1 MKLQRLVVE
10 NFRQFLGTHIL
21 EFASGREDNVTV
33 VYGANG
39 AGKTTLLNAFTWVLY
54 ERTTPD
60 FEQPRRLV
68 NDWLMAE
75 AAEGE
80 ERSASVTLE
89 FEHEH
94 SRYRLERRVTER
106 KGPGGQSERVR
117 DPEVSLSYTDEGGR
131 NYEQRNPGDA
141 VDRILPERLHQF
153 FLFNGER
160 IEHLVDPSA
169 FEEIEEAIKTLL
181 GLEVI
186 ERSLRHLP
194 QARRALETELRKVG
208 TPEISRL
215 AERLENFESEGSQ
228 VEEDQ
233 AQQRRNLA
241 AIDTEL
247 RELDTRLGTL
257 EEARTLQQDR
267 KRAETAFDTTES
279 RLRSLRDQI
288 ADTINDRGF
297 VAFAAGLTER
307 AAAMFSDLR
316 TKREIPTP
324 IKRQFIDDLLEGPDP
339 RCICGTPLASGS
351 EPHEKV
357 LAWRKKA
364 GLADVEEAWT
374 RVSAHAEE
382 FRLDREA
389 LGQDLDRLIGNLA
402 MTRAERAR
410 LEEELSEISRKL
422 EKFPSEEV
430 RDLELRRQQ
439 VSGDRDKTI
448 RKLGA
453 LEQHAAGI
461 ERGIADVKRAL
472 GKAETQSQQQVT
484 AKRRVEV
491 TDQAAELFSKV
502 LALRTQDVREEL
514 DQRIRDVYSAISY
527 KPYQPEL
534 SEDFRLTL
542 HGGHGF
548 LPVAKST
555 GENQILSLSFVGALA
570 ALARERHEE
579 ARKAQGLQ
587 SLFATVGGVFPI
599 VMDAP
604 FGTLD
609 ETPRREVAHGLPQ
622 LAPQI
627 VIFVSKAQGTGAVE
641 EELRP
646 RVGRSWVIHYMSPK
660 EGVVPEPIELTSG
673 SYPYVDPSA
682 DGVERAELL
691 EIR

>member
-1 MKLQRLVVE
+1 MKLQRLVLE
-10 NFRQFLGTHIL
+10 NFRQFLGTHTL
-21 EFASGREDNVTV
+21 EFASGRDENVTV

-60 FEQPRRLV
+60 FEIPKSLV
-68 NDWLMAE
+68 NDRLIAE
-75 AAEGE
+75 AREGE

-106 KGPGGQSERVR
+106 RGAGGQRERVR
-117 DPEVSLSYTDEGGR
+117 DPEVLLSYTDEGGS
-131 NYEQRNPGDA
+131 NHQQRNPDDA
-141 VDRILPERLHQF
+141 IDRILPERLHQF

-160 IEHLVDPSA
+160 IEHLVEPSA

-181 GLEVI
+181 GLEII

-194 QARRALETELRKVG
+194 QVRRALEADLRKVG
-208 TPEISRL
+208 TPEMSRL
-215 AERLENFESEGSQ
+215 TERLEDLENQDSE
-228 VEEDQ
+228 VEEQ
-233 AQQRRNLA
+233 QSQQRRNLA
-241 AIDTEL
+241 ALDTEL
-247 RELDTRLGTL
+247 QELDTRLGTL
-257 EEARTLQQDR
+257 EEARSLQQDR
-267 KRAETAFDTTES
+267 KRAETEFETTEG
-279 RLRSLRDQI
+279 RLRTLRERI

-297 VAFAAGLTER
+297 VAFTAGLSER
-307 AAAMFSDLR
+307 AAAMFSELR

-324 IKRQFIDDLLEGPDP
+324 IKRQFIDDLLDGHDP
-339 RCICGTPLASGS
+339 KCICGTPLVPGTSA
-351 EPHEKV
+351 HDHV
-357 LAWRKKA
+357 VAWRKKA

-382 FRLDREA
+382 FRLERDS
-389 LGQDLDRLIGNLA
+389 LGRDLDRLIGDLA
-402 MTRAERAR
+402 GARAERAR

-430 RDLELRRQQ
+430 RNLELRHQKVRRE
-439 VSGDRDKTI
+439 RDETI
-448 RKLGA
+448 RRLGG
-453 LEQHAAGI
+453 LEQQAASI
-461 ERGIADVKRAL
+461 ERATAEAKRAL
-472 GKAETQSQQQVT
+472 GKAATQSEQQVI
-484 AKRRVEV
+484 AKRRVAV
-491 TDQAAELFSKV
+491 TDEAAELFRKV
-502 LALRTQDVREEL
+502 LGLRTQDVREEL
-514 DQRIRDVYSAISY
+514 DRRIREVYSAISY
-527 KPYQPEL
+527 KPYEPEL

-542 HGGHGF
+542 RRGDG

-579 ARKAQGLQ
+579 AKNAQGLQ
-587 SLFATVGGVFPI
+587 SLFATAGGVFPV

-609 ETPRREVAHGLPQ
+609 ETPRREVARGFPL

-627 VIFVSKAQGTGAVE
+627 VIFVSKAQGAREVE

-646 RVGRSWVIHYMSPK
+646 RIGRSWVIHYLSTK
-660 EGVVPEPIELTSG
+660 EGVAPEAIELTSS
-673 SYPYVDPSA
+673 SYPYIDPSI
-682 DGVERAELL
+682 DGVERAELM